1 MTASIDFYDGR
12 SARRQRVVLRL
23 DGDRLCL
30 DGEAVSRSYPID
42 ACRLDE
48 PLGGAPRVLT
58 LPDGGHCEIPRTGG
72 GADLLALLGARL
84 GTRDGASGA
93 VARLQRRWT
102 VALASLV
109 VTVAALAAAYQWG
122 LPWAA
127 GIVAPRIPAALTQHI
142 SDAAL
147 STLDRTLLKPSALPE
162 ERQQALRSR
171 MAAVLGPPQGGAGRP
186 AYALHFRQ
194 GPMPNAFALPSGDV
208 VVFDSLVKLAGSDDE
223 VVAVMAHELG
233 HVAYRHGLRQL
244 LQSSVVAYAVGLY
257 LGDVSS
263 LASGMAALV
272 LESRYSRDFE
282 SEADRYAADRL
293 RQAGLSPELLGQML
307 ARLDRGQPGHDGH
320 GSRDAVPGGD
330 LLASHPD
337 TQARI
342 EALRRLTPERP

>member
-1 MTASIDFYDGR
+1 MDHPHHSMTASIDFYDGR
-12 SARRQRVVLRL
+12 SARRQRVALRL

-30 DGEAVSRSYPID
+30 DGEAGSRSYLID

-58 LPDGGHCEIPRTGG
+58 LPDGGHCEISRTGD
-72 GADLLALLGARL
+72 GADLLAQLGAKL
-84 GTRDGASGA
+84 GARDGASGA

-102 VALASLV
+102 VALASLM

-122 LPWAA
+122 LPWAV
-127 GIVAPRIPAALTQHI
+127 GVVAPRIPAAVTQHI

-147 STLDRTLLKPSALPE
+147 TTLDRTLLKPSALPT
-162 ERQQALRSR
+162 ERQQALRNR

-186 AYALHFRQ
+186 AYVLHFRQ
-194 GPMPNAFALPSGDV
+194 GPMPNAFALP
-208 VVFDSLVKLAGSDDE
+208 SDDE

-272 LESRYSRDFE
+272 LESRYSREFE

-307 ARLDRGQPGHDGH
+307 LRLELGQNEKTSEH
-320 GSRDAVPGGD
+320 GA
-330 LLASHPD
+330 LLATHPD

-342 EALRRLTPERP
+342 AALQAAQP